1 MFWDLSA
8 SAIIAKAL
16 YDRMMSVRPAKGAP
30 KGPKGNP
37 KGGKGDKGAKRQAEA
52 AAAGLLF
59 WFRFPFVFRKCIV
72 PGEPVEKLLRTEP
85 KGLGK
90 AGGGKGAPYQFKG
103 KCNKCGIW
111 GHMAVN
117 CPDMA

>member
-1 MFWDLSA
+1 M
-8 SAIIAKAL
+8 
-16 YDRMMSVRPAKGAP
+16 
-30 KGPKGNP
+30 
-37 KGGKGDKGAKRQAEA
+37 
-52 AAAGLLF
+52 
-59 WFRFPFVFRKCIV
+59 

-117 CPDMA
+117 CPNMA

>member
-1 MFWDLSA
+1 M
-8 SAIIAKAL
+8 
-16 YDRMMSVRPAKGAP
+16 
-30 KGPKGNP
+30 
-37 KGGKGDKGAKRQAEA
+37 
-52 AAAGLLF
+52 
-59 WFRFPFVFRKCIV
+59 

-111 GHMAVN
+111 GHMAAN
-117 CPDMA
+117 CPNMA